1 MNGSMFIGTWW
12 ALVPPLLAILLAFVT
27 KEVYS
32 SLFIGSAVGVLLY
45 TGFHPW
51 DAFTSFFEIL
61 RNSMNINILIFDILL
76 GMVVVLMAKSGGSAA
91 YGKWAGTKIKTKR
104 SALLA
109 TMGLGV
115 LIFVDDYFNC
125 LTVGSVPRET
135 RIHHRLHR
143 SAGLHYRADLKLGGS
158 RQLVCAGGCGNQRI
172 PAVSADNSV

>member
-61 RNSMNINILIFDILL
+61 RNSMNINILIFDFRDVDAFSTVRAAGGLL
-76 GMVVVLMAKSGGSAA
+76 NIAETHPTNIHPHALKFYRMLCFLTTPDAVRCAIITHLWSASTHLRTISM
-91 YGKWAGTKIKTKR
+91 Y
-104 SALLA
+104 LLA
-109 TMGLGV
+109 ASS
-115 LIFVDDYFNC
+115 ISFN
-125 LTVGSVPRET
+125 
-135 RIHHRLHR
+135 
-143 SAGLHYRADLKLGGS
+143 ADSCSFPASSLMPFMMAS
-158 RQLVCAGGCGNQRI
+158 FEISEYSQRH
-172 PAVSADNSV
+172 

>member
-61 RNSMNINILIFDILL
+61 RNSMNINMEN
-76 GMVVVLMAKSGGSAA
+76 GRGRRS
-91 YGKWAGTKIKTKR
+91 KR
-104 SALLA
+104 SGVRFWQRW
-109 TMGLGV
+109 GLV
-115 LIFVDDYFNC
+115 F
-125 LTVGSVPRET
+125 
-135 RIHHRLHR
+135 
-143 SAGLHYRADLKLGGS
+143 
-158 RQLVCAGGCGNQRI
+158 
-172 PAVSADNSV
+172 

>member
-61 RNSMNINILIFDILL
+61 RNSMNINIFDLRYPAWH
-76 GMVVVLMAKSGGSAA
+76 G
-91 YGKWAGTKIKTKR
+91 
-104 SALLA
+104 
-109 TMGLGV
+109 
-115 LIFVDDYFNC
+115 C
-125 LTVGSVPRET
+125 
-135 RIHHRLHR
+135 
-143 SAGLHYRADLKLGGS
+143 RADGEIRRLGGVWKMGGDED
-158 RQLVCAGGCGNQRI
+158 QNEAECASGNDGAWCSDFCG
-172 PAVSADNSV
+172 